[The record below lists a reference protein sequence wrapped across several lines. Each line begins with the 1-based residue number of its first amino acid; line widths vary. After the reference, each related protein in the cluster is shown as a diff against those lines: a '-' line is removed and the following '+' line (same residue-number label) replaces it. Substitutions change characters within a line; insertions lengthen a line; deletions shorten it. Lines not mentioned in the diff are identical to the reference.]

1 MKKQSGATRHL
12 LDLVLSGKDKEAAEH
27 SAALIEVLAG
37 RFECPE
43 CGDTTEKER
52 NGDCND
58 ADGYCCVSCGWQGY
72 TDLGPLE
79 VELRGHKFSLE
90 D

>member
-1 MKKQSGATRHL
+1 MRKAKTTTEQVI
-12 LDLVLSGKDKEAAEH
+12 DLVLRGKDNEAEAY
-27 SAALIEVLAG
+27 SKALIDVMAG
-37 RFECPE
+37 KFECPD

-58 ADGYCCVSCGWQGY
+58 ADGYCCVKCGWQGY

-79 VELRGHKFSLE
+79 VELRGYKFSLK